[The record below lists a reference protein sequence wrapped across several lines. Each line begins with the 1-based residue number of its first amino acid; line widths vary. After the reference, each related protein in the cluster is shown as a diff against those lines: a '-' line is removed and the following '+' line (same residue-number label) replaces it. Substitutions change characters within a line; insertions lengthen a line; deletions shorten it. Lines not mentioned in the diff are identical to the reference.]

1 MLFSRFGPLAWVAVL
16 ASVACGSPTPLALT
30 LARPQTDLAVRGA
43 MDLAEHHLEKR
54 LSADFSLDKAWNNEV
69 LFAGYDRRSA
79 TVFPPY

>member
-1 MLFSRFGPLAWVAVL
+1 MLFSRFNPLTLAAVL
-16 ASVACGSPTPLALT
+16 ASVVNGSPTPLDLT

-69 LFAGYDRRSA
+69 LFSG
-79 TVFPPY
+79 